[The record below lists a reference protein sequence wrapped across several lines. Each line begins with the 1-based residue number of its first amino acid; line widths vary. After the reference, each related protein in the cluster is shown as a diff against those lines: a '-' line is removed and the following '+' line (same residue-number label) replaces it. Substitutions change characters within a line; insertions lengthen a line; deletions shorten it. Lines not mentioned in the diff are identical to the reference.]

1 MSDGKLRYQFCMIF
15 DIGKRNPVEVMTKET
30 QVKVYPTIGSI
41 LNSCTDHDD
50 QK

>member
-1 MSDGKLRYQFCMIF
+1 MSDGKLRYQLYMIF
-15 DIGKRNPVEVMTKET
+15 GIWKRNPVEVMTKET